1 MNTSFNRL
9 FAMMWMLIGF
19 GLSAE
24 TVAQSLPAQL
34 KPADFAY
41 GVQIDTV
48 GMQPVQSVVLPPEVY
63 DHLTRDDLGDM
74 RVFNTDGVSVPHA
87 LDIPSRYLSSQQYNT
102 SDSAYAAIERH
113 WADLPLEPDEQGV
126 FVGTIPGTIPADYV
140 EIELPEA
147 QSLVRINVESADD
160 PDGPW
165 VHHFSGL
172 AYNLQAGEENRE
184 SPPIAIYRNTHRYW
198 RMTVDDNGAG
208 ALVETPSLRF
218 GWIPARLLFVTQGQP
233 PYTLAFGNGAVE
245 PAGFSA
251 RELFQPMS
259 ADFAAIKDMPLASTG
274 ELATLGGKKRL
285 ERTREVKWQQF
296 ALWGSMILGVLVL
309 GTLAVR
315 LLRSL
320 PEDNQTES

>member
-1 MNTSFNRL
+1 MAHGRFLATTG
-9 FAMMWMLIGF
+9 A
-19 GLSAE
+19 
-24 TVAQSLPAQL
+24 
-34 KPADFAY
+34 
-41 GVQIDTV
+41 
-48 GMQPVQSVVLPPEVY
+48 SVVRCADEKEVP
-63 DHLTRDDLGDM
+63 G
-74 RVFNTDGVSVPHA
+74 NAVSACH
-87 LDIPSRYLSSQQYNT
+87 S
-102 SDSAYAAIERH
+102 
-113 WADLPLEPDEQGV
+113 
-126 FVGTIPGTIPADYV
+126 
-140 EIELPEA
+140 
-147 QSLVRINVESADD
+147 
-160 PDGPW
+160 
-165 VHHFSGL
+165 
-172 AYNLQAGEENRE
+172 
-184 SPPIAIYRNTHRYW
+184 
-198 RMTVDDNGAG
+198 
-208 ALVETPSLRF
+208 SLRF
-218 GWIPARLLFVTQGQP
+218 GWIPARLLFVTQGPP